1 MPESRVANGNIAPCR
16 FVKLDSSTAGGK
28 VLQAGDGDKV
38 FGISQP
44 ESRMP
49 PYSGLD
55 DGYCAIA
62 GENLKVYTVADKE
75 VYLEIGSGGCSA
87 GDSLKSDTNGAG
99 VATTTD
105 NTQVGAIAKQSGNS
119 GDLVPVDLISPARY

>member
-16 FVKLDSSTAGGK
+16 FVNLDSSTAGGK
-28 VLQAGDGDKV
+28 VLEADADEKI

-49 PYSGLD
+49 PYTGLD

-62 GENLKVYTVADKE
+62 GENLKVYTFPDKE

-87 GDSLKSDTNGAG
+87 GDSLKSDADGKG
-99 VATTTD
+99 VVTTTD
-105 NTQVGAIAKQSGNS
+105 NDQVGAVAKQSGS
-119 GDLVPVDLISPARY
+119 AGDLVPVDLLPPARY